1 MKEAKLYLDRAFAE
15 ASLTHVDTNIM
26 NDQGVAM
33 MAEKKF
39 EAAERQFA
47 KILKIDNAHA
57 AAHNNMGTCLA
68 RRKRNLQALK
78 HFKRAI
84 SCNKN
89 WAPPWRNAARL
100 FQSTGHIKQAIDH
113 YEGALALEPGHAE
126 CRRRLCVAR
135 VAHRESELALTT
147 YGVRDVPY
155 YNRES
160 ADKEA
165 KAHIVR
171 RRYG

>member
-1 MKEAKLYLDRAFAE
+1 MAMD
-15 ASLTHVDTNIM
+15 
-26 NDQGVAM
+26 GVAM

-39 EAAERQFA
+39 AQAERQFE
-47 KILKIDNAHA
+47 KILEIDNTHA
-57 AAHNNMGTCLA
+57 AAHNNLGTCLA

-84 SCNKN
+84 SCNKD
-89 WAPPWRNAARL
+89 WAPPYRNAARL

-113 YEGALALEPGHAE
+113 YEAALKLEPHHAE
-126 CRRRLCVAR
+126 CRRRLCVALT
-135 VAHRESELALTT
+135 AHRESEKALTT

-165 KAHIVR
+165 NAHIVR